1 MCRTVSILLH
11 AAGTETG
18 MRETFGSTCHGAGR
32 ARSRNNSRNKLD
44 YQQAS
49 ASADSW
55 CVMWWAPSPFCLL
68 LWLACVSIFP
78 FSCFASTHDAHAP
91 LALLELQ
98 L

>member
-1 MCRTVSILLH
+1 MLH

-49 ASADSW
+49 ASADSC
-55 CVMWWAPSPFCLL
+55 CVVCGAPPPSLSPLV
-68 LWLACVSIFP
+68 A
-78 FSCFASTHDAHAP
+78 
-91 LALLELQ
+91 ALRQQLPLQ
-98 L
+98 LLHFDP